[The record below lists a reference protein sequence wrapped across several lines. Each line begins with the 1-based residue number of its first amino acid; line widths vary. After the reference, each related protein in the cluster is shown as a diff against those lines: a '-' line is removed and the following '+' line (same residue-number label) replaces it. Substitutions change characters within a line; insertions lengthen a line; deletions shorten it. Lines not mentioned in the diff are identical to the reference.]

1 MGKSRYKFNPDT
13 LNFDKIRPKV
23 KRIFLKVTSF
33 FALSLF
39 LALIYYIIWS
49 VIVDTPKEKS
59 MKNELK
65 QLALQNELIKNEM
78 TDMEETL
85 DQLQKTDEELYM
97 SIFESKPVS
106 DLYKKGGIKRYRELD
121 GYSNA
126 YITEQTSQRLDMIRE
141 KIYMQAKSYDD
152 LVENIEDKDDMLQS
166 IPVIMPI
173 NNDNLKRT
181 ASGYGMK
188 MHPIYKIVMFHNG
201 MDFTAPIGTEVFATG
216 KGVVTSV
223 VKSQKNLGNY
233 VTIDHGYGYTS
244 TYAHLDKINVKKGQR
259 VNRGDVIGLVGN
271 SGLSVAPH
279 LHYEIKYKDKYVDPA
294 NFFFSDLSLEEY
306 EKLIE
311 ITSST
316 SQSYD

>member
-1 MGKSRYKFNPDT
+1 MRKPKYKFNPDT

-23 KRIFLKVTSF
+23 RRIFLKITSF
-33 FALSLF
+33 FGLSIL
-39 LALIYYIIWS
+39 LALLYYVIWS
-49 VIVDTPKEKS
+49 LIVDTPKEKS

>member
-1 MGKSRYKFNPDT
+1 MGKPKYKFNPDT
-13 LNFDKIRPKV
+13 LNFDEIRPKV
-23 KRIFLKVTSF
+23 RRIFLKISSF
-33 FALSLF
+33 FGLSIL
-39 LALIYYIIWS
+39 LALLYYVIWS
-49 VIVDTPKEKS
+49 LIVDTPKQKS

-78 TDMEETL
+78 TDIEETL
-85 DQLQKTDEELYM
+85 DELQKTDEELYM

-126 YITEQTSQRLDMIRE
+126 YITDQTSQRLDMIRE

>member
-1 MGKSRYKFNPDT
+1 MGKPKYKFNPDT
-13 LNFDKIRPKV
+13 LNFDEIRPKV
-23 KRIFLKVTSF
+23 RRIFLKISSF
-33 FALSLF
+33 FGLSIL
-39 LALIYYIIWS
+39 LALLYYVIWS
-49 VIVDTPKEKS
+49 LIVDTPKQKS

-78 TDMEETL
+78 TDIEETL
-85 DQLQKTDEELYM
+85 DELQKTDEELYM

-126 YITEQTSQRLDMIRE
+126 YITDQTSQRLDMIRE

-152 LVENIEDKDDMLQS
+152 LVENIEDKDDLLKS

-173 NNDNLKRT
+173 TNDNLKRT

-279 LHYEIKYKDKYVDPA
+279 LHYEIKYKDKYVDPS

>member
-1 MGKSRYKFNPDT
+1 MRKPKYKFNPDT

-23 KRIFLKVTSF
+23 RRIFLKITSF
-33 FALSLF
+33 FGLSIL
-39 LALIYYIIWS
+39 LALLYYVIWS
-49 VIVDTPKEKS
+49 LIVDTPQEKS

>member
-1 MGKSRYKFNPDT
+1 MGKPKYKFNPDT

-23 KRIFLKVTSF
+23 RRIFLKITSF
-33 FALSLF
+33 FGLSIL
-39 LALIYYIIWS
+39 LALLYYVIWS
-49 VIVDTPKEKS
+49 LIVDTPKEKS

-173 NNDNLKRT
+173 TNDNLKRT

>member
-1 MGKSRYKFNPDT
+1 
-13 LNFDKIRPKV
+13 
-23 KRIFLKVTSF
+23 
-33 FALSLF
+33 
-39 LALIYYIIWS
+39 
-49 VIVDTPKEKS
+49 PKEKS

>member
-1 MGKSRYKFNPDT
+1 MGKPKYKFNPDT
-13 LNFDKIRPKV
+13 LNFDEIRPKV
-23 KRIFLKVTSF
+23 RRIFLKISSF
-33 FALSLF
+33 FGLSIL
-39 LALIYYIIWS
+39 LALLYYVIWS
-49 VIVDTPKEKS
+49 LIVDTPKQKS

-78 TDMEETL
+78 TDIEETL
-85 DQLQKTDEELYM
+85 DELQKTDEELYM

-126 YITEQTSQRLDMIRE
+126 YITDQTSQRLDMIRE

-152 LVENIEDKDDMLQS
+152 LVENIEDKDDLLKS

-173 NNDNLKRT
+173 TNDNLKRT

-259 VNRGDVIGLVGN
+259 VNRGEVIGLVGN

-279 LHYEIKYKDKYVDPA
+279 LHYEIKYKDKYVDPS

>member
-23 KRIFLKVTSF
+23 KRIFLKITSF
-33 FALSLF
+33 FVLSLF
-39 LALIYYIIWS
+39 LALIYYVIWS

-65 QLALQNELIKNEM
+65 QLAIQSELIKNEM
-78 TDMEETL
+78 TDMETTL
-85 DQLQKTDEELYM
+85 DQLQKTDEDLYM

-106 DLYKKGGIKRYRELD
+106 DLYQKGGIKRYRELD
-121 GYSNA
+121 GYSNS

-152 LVENIEDKDDMLQS
+152 LVANIEDKGDMLQS

-173 NNDNLKRT
+173 TNDNLKRT

-201 MDFTAPIGTEVFATG
+201 IDFTAPIGTEVFATG
-216 KGVVTSV
+216 KGVVLNV
-223 VKSQKNLGNY
+223 VRSQKNLGNY

-244 TYAHLDKINVKKGQR
+244 TYAHLDKI
-259 VNRGDVIGLVGN
+259 
-271 SGLSVAPH
+271 
-279 LHYEIKYKDKYVDPA
+279 
-294 NFFFSDLSLEEY
+294 
-306 EKLIE
+306 
-311 ITSST
+311 
-316 SQSYD
+316 

>member
-1 MGKSRYKFNPDT
+1 MRKPKYKFNPDT

-23 KRIFLKVTSF
+23 RRIFLKITSF
-33 FALSLF
+33 FGLSIL
-39 LALIYYIIWS
+39 LALLYYVIWS
-49 VIVDTPKEKS
+49 LIVDTPKEKS

-173 NNDNLKRT
+173 TNDNLKRT